1 MLQDLYNDWNS
12 KINVISRKDIDNL
25 YLHHIV
31 HSLAIAKVANFS
43 KGTKILDLGT
53 GGGFPGIPL
62 AIFFPECKF
71 TLIDGTGKKILVASE
86 VAHSIGLDNVETKKI
101 RGEEEKGKYDFI
113 VSRAVMPLPDLVRI
127 VKKNILKP
135 QRNAIPNG
143 VIFLKGGNLDSE
155 IMPYKR
161 IIEKTEISTFF
172 DEEWFKEKYL
182 IYLPL

>member
-1 MLQDLYNDWNS
+1 
-12 KINVISRKDIDNL
+12 
-25 YLHHIV
+25 
-31 HSLAIAKVANFS
+31 
-43 KGTKILDLGT
+43 
-53 GGGFPGIPL
+53 
-62 AIFFPECKF
+62 
-71 TLIDGTGKKILVASE
+71 
-86 VAHSIGLDNVETKKI
+86 
-101 RGEEEKGKYDFI
+101 
-113 VSRAVMPLPDLVRI
+113 MPLPDLVRI